1 MRCIICDTKLF
12 GSELLSKDVRT
23 GKFLDTCG
31 TCMTEINQSLAE
43 LPEKIV
49 LDTEEE

>member
-12 GSELLSKDVRT
+12 GSELLNKDVRT

-49 LDTEEE
+49 LDTGDE